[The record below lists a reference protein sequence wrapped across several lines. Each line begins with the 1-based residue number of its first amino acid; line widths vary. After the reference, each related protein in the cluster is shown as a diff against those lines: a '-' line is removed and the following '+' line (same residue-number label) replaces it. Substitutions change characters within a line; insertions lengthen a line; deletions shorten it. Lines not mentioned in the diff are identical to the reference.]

1 MASLV
6 NFVGIGR
13 TAVEASAA
21 SIRVHVVATQAI
33 TLAVAVAAFATIG
46 REAQAVTK
54 FFVPPASVAGDYNN
68 NGSVDMPDY
77 DLWKTNFGSTTELAA
92 DGNNDDVVDAAD
104 YTLWRDNFG
113 KSAAPAGN
121 WDDPALW
128 SPAGLP
134 GQSDGAIIHANRT
147 ANLSTNAGMI
157 AEMRIGDT
165 VAPPGG
171 TLNVNAGGSLTVL
184 GQVLMGASNPGQFK
198 KGELNLNGGT
208 LTTFG
213 AFFISFEP
221 DATETV
227 NIGPG
232 SLLDVNQN
240 LFGRFG
246 TATINQTGGVVD
258 VQNNVIWGEGGD
270 DDNLGEDYQTRSEYN
285 LSAGELKVG
294 QILSIGGDPTV
305 PRPDSNGRVN
315 ITGGMITAGDLIFD
329 SFEGEEAIL
338 SITGSGQV
346 RIKQTNY
353 SLADANADITGG
365 FIIGNALAVS
375 TVNLSGTNY
384 TQIVSAA
391 GIGALVAAVPE
402 PSALA
407 LLVMGG
413 GFVATM
419 RRKGT

>member
-6 NFVGIGR
+6 SVFGIGR
-13 TAVEASAA
+13 TAIEASAVCV
-21 SIRVHVVATQAI
+21 RFRVATARSIVFAI
-33 TLAVAVAAFATIG
+33 TIAAYAIVG

-68 NGSVDMPDY
+68 NGSVDAPDY
-77 DLWKTNFGSTTELAA
+77 DLWKANFGSTTELAA

-104 YTLWRDNFG
+104 YTLWRDNLG
-113 KSAAPAGN
+113 KSSAPAGN

-134 GQSDGAIIHANRT
+134 GQTDGAIIHANRT
-147 ANLSTNAGMI
+147 ANLSTAAGMI
-157 AEMRIGDT
+157 AELRIGDT
-165 VAPPGG
+165 VSPPGG
-171 TLNVNAGGSLTVL
+171 TLNVNSGGTLTVL
-184 GQVLMGASNPGQFK
+184 GQVLMGASNPGQVK
-198 KGELNLNGGT
+198 KGEINLNGGT
-208 LTTFG
+208 ITTFG
-213 AFFISFEP
+213 AFFIAFEP
-221 DATETV
+221 DAAETV
-227 NIGPG
+227 SVGPG

-246 TATINQTGGVVD
+246 TAKISQTGGLVD

-270 DDNLGEDYQTRSEYN
+270 DDGLGEDFQTRSEYN

-315 ITGGMITAGDLIFD
+315 ISGGLITAGDLVFD
-329 SFEGEEAIL
+329 TFEGEEAIL
-338 SITGSGQV
+338 SITGGQV
-346 RIKQTNY
+346 RIKQSNY
-353 SLADANADITGG
+353 SVADANADITGG
-365 FIIGNALAVS
+365 FIIGNALTVS
-375 TVNLSGTNY
+375 TVNLSGTDY

-402 PSALA
+402 PSALV
-407 LLVMGG
+407 LLATGV
-413 GFVATM
+413 GFVATI
-419 RRKGT
+419 RRKRT